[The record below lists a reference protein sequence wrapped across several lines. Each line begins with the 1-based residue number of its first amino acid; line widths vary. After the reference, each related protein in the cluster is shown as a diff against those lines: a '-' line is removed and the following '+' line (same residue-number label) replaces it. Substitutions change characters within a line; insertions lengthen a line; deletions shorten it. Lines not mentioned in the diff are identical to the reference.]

1 MWDDAKRVGCGLLLH
16 ARAGAGADRVQGDG
30 PSVHPPVG
38 VDPRRE
44 ALASSPPLAKTC
56 CGAVESC
63 GQRLP
68 REGEAEFPCRR
79 AVAETA
85 YDLQRGGVHTVWRF
99 VRRGFWPRHRD
110 FLLLL
115 LRAYRKRWP
124 THRQSCA
131 VAKRAP
137 SAIAWNLAHTTVGWT
152 SGLLYR
158 THPARCYEINS

>member
-30 PSVHPPVG
+30 PSVHPPAG
-38 VDPRRE
+38 GDPRRE
-44 ALASSPPLAKTC
+44 ASAPRRPWRKRAAAQLSRADSVFQGRARQSSRA
-56 CGAVESC
+56 GE
-63 GQRLP
+63 RLP
-68 REGEAEFPCRR
+68 
-79 AVAETA
+79 ETA
-85 YDLQRGGVHTVWRF
+85 YDLQRGGHTVWRF

-152 SGLLYR
+152 SGL
-158 THPARCYEINS
+158 